1 MAQKTTLG
9 VIVGNRGFFP
19 DHLADD
25 GRKDI
30 LAVLAEEG
38 FDAVALTPDETPFG
52 SVETRADAKKCAE
65 LFRKNVDRIDGI
77 VVTLPNFG
85 DERGVAEALSLS
97 GLRVPVLVQATP
109 DDPARMTIR
118 DRRDSFCGKLSVCNN
133 LQQYGIPYSL
143 TSQHT
148 VAPRSEAF
156 RADLR
161 GFAAVCR
168 VTKGLRSARLGAI
181 GSRPAAFN
189 TVRYSEKILQSNG
202 ISVETID
209 LYEVLGRVG
218 RLDDAAAAV
227 QSKLGEIRAYV
238 DARHV
243 PAEPLL
249 KMAKLAVVIDEWV
262 AENDLVATA
271 MQCWTAIE
279 EYFGIVP
286 CTVLSMLSNKLL
298 PGACE
303 VDITGAIGMY
313 ALTLA
318 AGAPAA
324 LLDWNNNYG
333 EDPDKCVL
341 FHCSNLP
348 TGCLS
353 GCKMAQQDIIG
364 GTVGLENT
372 YGTVVGRIKSG
383 PFTFARVATDDD
395 LGEMRAYVG
404 EGEFTTDPLDTF
416 GGAGVARIPN
426 LQGLLRHLCEQGFEH
441 HVAATHAQVGA
452 ALAEAMGNYLG
463 WDVYHH
469 NA

>member
-1 MAQKTTLG
+1 
-9 VIVGNRGFFP
+9 
-19 DHLADD
+19 
-25 GRKDI
+25 
-30 LAVLAEEG
+30 
-38 FDAVALTPDETPFG
+38 
-52 SVETRADAKKCAE
+52 
-65 LFRKNVDRIDGI
+65 
-77 VVTLPNFG
+77 
-85 DERGVAEALSLS
+85 
-97 GLRVPVLVQATP
+97 
-109 DDPARMTIR
+109 
-118 DRRDSFCGKLSVCNN
+118 
-133 LQQYGIPYSL
+133 
-143 TSQHT
+143 
-148 VAPRSEAF
+148 
-156 RADLR
+156 
-161 GFAAVCR
+161 
-168 VTKGLRSARLGAI
+168 
-181 GSRPAAFN
+181 
-189 TVRYSEKILQSNG
+189 
-202 ISVETID
+202 
-209 LYEVLGRVG
+209 
-218 RLDDAAAAV
+218 
-227 QSKLGEIRAYV
+227 
-238 DARHV
+238 
-243 PAEPLL
+243 
-249 KMAKLAVVIDEWV
+249 MAKLAVVIDEWV

>member
-1 MAQKTTLG
+1 MAQKTTFG

-19 DHLADD
+19 DHLADE

-38 FDAVALTPDETPFG
+38 IDAVALSEEDTPFG
-52 SVETRADAKKCAE
+52 SVETRADAKKCAD
-65 LFRKNVDRIDGI
+65 LFRRHADRIDGV

-85 DERGVAEALSLS
+85 DERGVAETLRMAD
-97 GLRVPVLVQATP
+97 LRVPVLVQATP
-109 DDPARMTIR
+109 DDPAHMTIR

-143 TSQHT
+143 TAQHT
-148 VAPRSEAF
+148 VAPRSAAF

-161 GFAAVCR
+161 QFAAVCR
-168 VTKGLRSARLGAI
+168 VTRGLRSARIGAI

-189 TVRYSEKILQSNG
+189 TVRYSEKILQANG
-202 ISVETID
+202 ISVETVD
-209 LYEVLGRVG
+209 LYEILGRVG
-218 RLDDAAAAV
+218 RLDNAAAAV
-227 QSKLGEIRAYV
+227 QEKLKEIRAYV

-243 PAEPLL
+243 PEEPLV

-262 AENDLVATA
+262 AENELVATA

-279 EYFGIVP
+279 EYFGVVP

-318 AGAPAA
+318 AGVPAA

-333 EDPDKCVL
+333 DDPDKCVL

-348 TGCLS
+348 TGCLA

-372 YGTVVGRIKSG
+372 YGTVVGRIKTG
-383 PFTFARVATDDD
+383 PFTYARVATDDEM
-395 LGEMRAYVG
+395 GEMRAYVG

-441 HVAATHAQVGA
+441 HVAVTHAEVGS

-469 NA
+469 GA